1 MIVDLLGYPEDDEL
15 EILNDF
21 KDKEILKKIKRNAGN
36 GFDKK
41 FTEISPEAIDLLK
54 KMLAFDP

>member
-36 GFDKK
+36 GFEKK
-41 FTEISPEAIDLLK
+41 F
-54 KMLAFDP
+54 